1 MIAVL
6 LAVWTQAGA
15 TDKLDLNPP
24 ADAAI
29 FAISAI
35 GVTVP
40 ELFKTQL
47 VPSHCRICDG
57 PDNSGLPGTGGR
69 GSLNGVDAFFHDHLT
84 GWLFSRGTADTVS
97 TVVAFGVTPAYALT
111 AAFTATGP
119 HATDG
124 AGARA
129 AVIVVESAAVSA
141 AVVQALKIVTVRKR
155 PFVRYGDGTTS
166 GTYDVTDRDHNEG
179 FPSGHT
185 VVAAAFGTSAAMT
198 ATLED
203 SSAAPWL
210 WGAAAVATV
219 SSGALRIMAEK
230 HYLTDVLAGAAIGA
244 GTGVVLPIL
253 HRRGSAL
260 SVGAHQGPGLLLS
273 GAF

>member
-6 LAVWTQAGA
+6 LAVWTQAGP

-29 FAISAI
+29 LAISAI
-35 GVTVP
+35 GVVVP

-47 VPSHCRICDG
+47 VPAHCRICDG
-57 PDNSGLPGTGGR
+57 PDNSGLPGTGGQ
-69 GSLNGVDAFFHDHLT
+69 GSLNGVDAFFHDSLT

-97 TVVAFGVTPAYALT
+97 TAVAFGVTPAYALT

-141 AVVQALKIVTVRKR
+141 ALVQALKIVTVRRR

-185 VVAAAFGTSAAMT
+185 VVAASVGTSAAMT
-198 ATLED
+198 ATLEE
-203 SSAAPWL
+203 SRAAPWL
-210 WGAAAVATV
+210 WGAAAVVTV
-219 SSGALRIMAEK
+219 STGALRIMAEK
-230 HYLTDVLAGAAIGA
+230 HYFTDVLAGAAIGA
-244 GTGVVLPIL
+244 GAGVVLPIL

-260 SVGAHQGPGLLLS
+260 SVGAQQGPGLLLS